1 MSKERCFAKL
11 VATQII
17 FIIFLV
23 PLAIYSFYEID
34 IAIIKIGIPCV
45 IGVWFFLECANIIF
59 NFKGWLINNE
69 N

>member
-1 MSKERCFAKL
+1 MSKEQCLAKL
-11 VATQII
+11 IAMQII

-34 IAIIKIGIPCV
+34 ISVIKIGIPCV
-45 IGVWFFLECANIIF
+45 IGIWLLLEYTNTISNYKRITVSD
-59 NFKGWLINNE
+59 E

>member
-1 MSKERCFAKL
+1 MSKEQCLAKL

-34 IAIIKIGIPCV
+34 ISVIKIGIPCV
-45 IGVWFFLECANIIF
+45 IWIWLLLESANTISNYKRITVSD
-59 NFKGWLINNE
+59 E